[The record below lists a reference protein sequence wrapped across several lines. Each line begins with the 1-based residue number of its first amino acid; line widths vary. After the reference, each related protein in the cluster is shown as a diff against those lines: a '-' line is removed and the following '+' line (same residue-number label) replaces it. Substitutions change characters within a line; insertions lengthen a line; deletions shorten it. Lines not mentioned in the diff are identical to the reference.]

1 MAIYFAFCSI
11 YTIFAVC
18 MVLNYIWIA
27 FFIIAFVIAVVKL
40 VFFGDFDVFPAM
52 MDSTFSSSKTAFEIS
67 LGLTGVLSLWL
78 GIMKIGEKGGV
89 VNVLARMLSPVF
101 AKLFPDIPKAHP
113 VTGSI
118 FMNIA
123 ANMLGLDNA
132 ATPLGLKAMEQLE
145 EVKSEKLK
153 VKKEAGE
160 ISENEYQDLKVTASN
175 PMIMFLVLNTSGLT
189 LIPISILVYRAQM
202 GAQQPTDIF
211 IPILLATFFSTLA
224 GIIITS
230 LYQKINLL
238 NRTILL
244 TLGGAALV
252 VAAVIWGFG
261 QMDSLLMNKVSTSAA
276 NIMLMVIIIAF
287 ILAGVRKKVN
297 VYDAFIEGA
306 KEGFTTAVR
315 IIPYLIAIL
324 VAIGVFRASGA
335 MDMLID
341 GIKYGVEA
349 CGGNTD
355 FVGALPTALM
365 KPLSGSGARGMMV
378 DAMTTYGADSFI
390 GRLSCIFQGSTDTTF
405 YILAVYFGSVGI
417 RKTRHAV
424 ACGLLADLAGIIAA
438 IAIAYMFFG

>member
-1 MAIYFAFCSI
+1 MSKRSLFLLL
-11 YTIFAVC
+11 TIIACLYQKNDVTLHAD
-18 MVLNYIWIA
+18 MVLNWIWVG
-27 FFIIAFVIAVVKL
+27 FFIIAFVIAVIKL
-40 VFFGDFDVFPAM
+40 VFWGDFDVFPAM

-89 VNVLARMLSPVF
+89 VNVLAKLLSPIF
-101 AKLFPDIPKAHP
+101 TKLFPDIPKGHP

-132 ATPLGLKAMEQLE
+132 ATPLGLKAMEQL
-145 EVKSEKLK
+145 
-153 VKKEAGE
+153 
-160 ISENEYQDLKVTASN
+160 QDLNQKKDTASN

-202 GAQQPTDIF
+202 GAAQPTDIF

-224 GIIITS
+224 GIAITS
-230 LYQKINLL
+230 IFQKINLF
-238 NRTILL
+238 NRTIML

-261 QMDSLLMNKVSTSAA
+261 QMDSILMNKVSTSAA
-276 NIMLMVIIIAF
+276 NIMLMLIIIAF
-287 ILAGVRKKVN
+287 ILAGVRKKIN

-315 IIPYLIAIL
+315 IIPYLVAIL
-324 VAIGVFRASGA
+324 VGIGVFRASGA

-378 DAMTTYGADSFI
+378 DAMTTYGADSFV

-417 RKTRHAV
+417 VKTRHAV

-438 IAIAYMFFG
+438 IAIAYLFFG

>member
-1 MAIYFAFCSI
+1 
-11 YTIFAVC
+11 
-18 MVLNYIWIA
+18 MVLNWIWIA
-27 FFIIAFVIAVVKL
+27 FFIIAFVIALVKL
-40 VFFGDFDVFPAM
+40 VFFGDFEVFPAM

-67 LGLTGVLSLWL
+67 LGLTGVLALWL

-89 VNVLARMLSPVF
+89 VNILAKMLSPLF
-101 AKLFPDIPKAHP
+101 TKLFPDIPKGHP

-132 ATPLGLKAMEQLE
+132 ATPLGLKAMEQMQELNP
-145 EVKSEKLK
+145 
-153 VKKEAGE
+153 KK
-160 ISENEYQDLKVTASN
+160 DTASN

-189 LIPISILVYRAQM
+189 LIPISIMVYRAQM
-202 GAQQPTDIF
+202 GAAQPTDIF

-224 GIIITS
+224 GVIITS
-230 LYQKINLL
+230 LFQKINLL

-252 VAAVIWGFG
+252 VAAIIWGFG
-261 QMDSLLMNKVSTSAA
+261 QLDSVLMNKVSTSTA
-276 NIMLMVIIIAF
+276 NILLMTIIIAF
-287 ILAGVRKKVN
+287 ILAGIRKKVN

-306 KEGFTTAVR
+306 KDGFTTAVR
-315 IIPYLIAIL
+315 IIPYLVAIL
-324 VAIGVFRASGA
+324 VGIGVFRASGA

-341 GIKYGVEA
+341 GIQWGVEA
-349 CGGNTD
+349 CGGNSD

-417 RKTRHAV
+417 VKTRHAV
-424 ACGLLADLAGIIAA
+424 TCGLLADLAGIIAA